1 MSGLTPVVADVIIQ
15 AEVCAKGSS
24 EPEMALLVNW
34 GTARITLC
42 KVQVF
47 VKRRGKPWL

>member
-15 AEVCAKGSS
+15 AEVCAKGSL
-24 EPEMALLVNW
+24 EPEMALLANW

-42 KVQVF
+42 NVQVLS
-47 VKRRGKPWL
+47 KSG